1 MNNISE
7 LFNQLGNQLQ
17 IIQNDNENKINYA
30 MSENNRLRKT
40 IKNQNENLRTIA
52 SMLQKLINDS
62 EADLDSY

>member
-1 MNNISE
+1 
-7 LFNQLGNQLQ
+7 
-17 IIQNDNENKINYA
+17 